1 MEMTA
6 CECRSSAGGV
16 SLKNCYWLQLWQKIV
31 VGILILIAIAIAG
44 YFSFSSGYNQL
55 TESNRSVM
63 GSPNTEGTSGY

>member
-1 MEMTA
+1 MRNYE
-6 CECRSSAGGV
+6 
-16 SLKNCYWLQLWQKIV
+16 WLQVWHKV
-31 VGILILIAIAIAG
+31 VIGILILIVVAIAG